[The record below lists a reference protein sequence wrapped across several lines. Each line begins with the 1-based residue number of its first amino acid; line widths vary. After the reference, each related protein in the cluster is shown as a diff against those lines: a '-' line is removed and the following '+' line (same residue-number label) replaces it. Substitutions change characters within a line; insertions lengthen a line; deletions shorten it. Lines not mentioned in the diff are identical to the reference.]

1 MSRTFRDKNGKQI
14 LAGMT
19 LRMEDGS
26 LEKVYATDDA
36 YGEPSLGINAS
47 NEAYLAAHPTA
58 CREYYSLDNFNLK
71 QTEIV
76 E

>member
-1 MSRTFRDKNGKQI
+1 MSRIFRDKNGKQI

-26 LEKVYATDDA
+26 LEMVYATDGAD
-36 YGEPSLGINAS
+36 GEPSLGINAS